1 MEKVIATLKKNGIK
15 ETDLPVNIQEKIDYL
30 EGLIEQHNAFVD
42 ELESAEDV
50 SDEQE
55 QQVATQSDNIDS
67 LDEKISND
75 IQSYVDEAKAKKD
88 AQAEN
93 EAKAKKDAQAKK
105 DAEEKA
111 KKDAETPNTPPAP
124 TEKKSSKGWLIFG
137 ALALVVTLGA
147 VNVMNKD

>member
-1 MEKVIATLKKNGIK
+1 LKYLN
-15 ETDLPVNIQEKIDYL
+15 ELHEQEK
-30 EGLIEQHNAFVD
+30 
-42 ELESAEDV
+42 
-50 SDEQE
+50 
-55 QQVATQSDNIDS
+55 QVASQSDNIDS

-88 AQAEN
+88 AEAEN

-105 DAEEKA
+105 DAEEKV
-111 KKDAETPNTPPAP
+111 KKDAETQQTPPAP
-124 TEKKSSKGWLIFG
+124 IEKKSSKGWLIFG

>member
-30 EGLIEQHNAFVD
+30 EGLIEQHNSFVD

-50 SDEQE
+50 TDEQE

-88 AQAEN
+88 VESEK
-93 EAKAKKDAQAKK
+93 EAKAKKDA
-105 DAEEKA
+105 ETEK
-111 KKDAETPNTPPAP
+111 TPLAP